1 MNAYCS
7 KAAVDVEQV
16 AFIFEGH
23 RLRPEQT
30 PEDVDMEEVTPQPPF
45 PTSHF
50 IFQSFDTNTPKLR
63 LELLFHDRGDDTL
76 V

>member
-16 AFIFEGH
+16 AFIFDGH

-30 PEDVDMEEVTPQPPF
+30 PEDVDMEEVPHSPPAPLFYLPPTP
-45 PTSHF
+45 
-50 IFQSFDTNTPKLR
+50 
-63 LELLFHDRGDDTL
+63 
-76 V
+76 